1 MKTLITFLFALALA
15 FPAIAATYD
24 VGYGTITASED
35 FVFKHTGTTD
45 SFMGTL
51 THKTDGFA
59 ISFDIGKMAGTHMHE
74 GRKATCTFF
83 RKHSI
88 GDLPATTG
96 IENVSDGRRIAT
108 TVDFD
113 PKTRRD
119 PANFLAVIRKDSDI
133 AEFLLIVTT
142 YKAKSK

>member
-1 MKTLITFLFALALA
+1 MKTLITFLSALALA

-35 FVFKHTGTTD
+35 FVFKHTGTAD

-51 THKTDGFA
+51 TRKTDGFT
-59 ISFDIGKMAGTHMHE
+59 ITFDVGKMAGTHMHE
-74 GRKATCTFF
+74 GKQAKCTFF

-88 GDLPATTG
+88 GELPATTG
-96 IENVSDGRRIAT
+96 IENVSDGQRIVT
-108 TVDFD
+108 TVDYD
-113 PKTRRD
+113 PKTQRD
-119 PANFLAVIRKDSDI
+119 PANFWAVIRKDSDM